1 MRDYLAHEVRNVT
14 VLGHSGAGKTA
25 VLEAML
31 HFTKATDRFGKT
43 SEGSS
48 IIDYDPEE
56 VRRGLSVYTS
66 IVPIEWKDTKINFI
80 DTPGY
85 LDFVGEMESGC
96 AAGDNILIVVGA
108 KEGVQ
113 SGTQRAWEVAME
125 KKLPTIFFVNKVD
138 EEHASF
144 DKAYQGLREAFGK
157 SVIPFEVPILEN
169 DEVIGSINILRDKAW
184 YFKGDKADRNK
195 SYDVPDNMK
204 EVVADYKNQIA
215 EAIAMGDDDLMEKFF
230 SGEPFTE
237 AELTRGVRLGVRNGE
252 IRPVFSGS
260 AINMTGIERL
270 LDLIDKYFPTYGE
283 QGTITVTD
291 IDKNE
296 PVELLTDEKGDLTV
310 QVFKTIVDPFV
321 GRISFLKVRSGVLS
335 SDTTVYNTKKDKLEK
350 ISQIFIIKGK
360 HQTAVGKLFT
370 GDIGAV
376 TKLAYTQTNDTLC
389 EKGKY
394 YVVDEI
400 KFSEPMLGVAVWP
413 KSKNDDDK
421 LSNALNRMCEED
433 PTTRLVNNKETK
445 ENVLYGV
452 GDQHIDVIVNKMKSK
467 YKVEVNLTTPKVP
480 YHETIKKTVIGE
492 GRHKKQSGGHGQFGH
507 VFVEFSPNPDSEDM
521 VFEETV
527 FGGAVPK
534 QYFPA
539 VETGL
544 RECMAKGYLA
554 GYRMVNVKANLK
566 DGKYHDVDSSEM
578 AFKLAAHLAF
588 KDAMPKAGCILLE
601 PIVSAT
607 VVIPDEY
614 TGTII
619 GDFNKRR
626 GTIMGMDMEG
636 THQVINALVPLA
648 EMMKYPT
655 DLRSMTQGRGKYTQ
669 VFDHYDPVPAN
680 IAEKIIANADKQDD
694 DDE

>member
-335 SDTTVYNTKKDKLEK
+335 SDTTLYNPKKDKLEK

-480 YHETIKKTVIGE
+480 YHETIKKSVIGE

>member
-1 MRDYLAHEVRNVT
+1 MRDYLSHEVRNVA
-14 VLGHSGAGKTA
+14 VMGHSGSGKTA

-31 HFTKATDRFGKT
+31 YFTKASDRFGKT

-48 IIDYDPEE
+48 LIDYDTEE
-56 VRRGLSVYTS
+56 IRRGISVYTS
-66 IVPIEWKDTKINFI
+66 LVPIEWKDCKINFI

-85 LDFVGEMESGC
+85 LDFAGEAEAGL
-96 AAGDNILIVVGA
+96 AAADNALIVVNA
-108 KEGVQ
+108 KDVIQ
-113 SGTQRAWEVAME
+113 SGTKIAWERAAAR
-125 KKLPTIFFVNKVD
+125 KLPTIFFINKLD
-138 EEHASF
+138 EENTSF
-144 DKAYQGLREAFGK
+144 DQAYEELRTQFGK

-321 GRISFLKVRSGVLS
+321 GRISFIKVRSGVLS
-335 SDTTVYNTKKDKLEK
+335 SDTTVYNPKKDKLEK

>member
-335 SDTTVYNTKKDKLEK
+335 SDTTVYNPKKDKLEK

-467 YKVEVNLTTPKVP
+467 YKGEVNLTTPKVP

-607 VVIPDEY
+607 VVIPVEY

>member
-113 SGTQRAWEVAME
+113 SGTQRAWEVTME

-321 GRISFLKVRSGVLS
+321 GRISFIKVRSGVLS
-335 SDTTVYNTKKDKLEK
+335 SDTTVYNPKKDKLEK

>member
-48 IIDYDPEE
+48 IIDYDAEE
-56 VRRGLSVYTS
+56 IRRGLSVYTS
-66 IVPIEWKDTKINFI
+66 IVPIEWKETKINFI

-96 AAGDNILIVVGA
+96 AAGDNVLIVVGA
-108 KEGVQ
+108 KDGVQ
-113 SGTQRAWEVAME
+113 TGTQRAWEIATE
-125 KKLPTIFFVNKVD
+125 KGLPTIFFVNKVD

-157 SVIPFEVPILEN
+157 SVIPFEVPILDGE
-169 DEVIGSINILRDKAW
+169 EVIGSVNILRDKAW
-184 YFKGDKADRNK
+184 YFKGDKADRTK
-195 SYDVPDNMK
+195 SYEVPEDMK
-204 EVVADYKNQIA
+204 DIVAAYKDQIA
-215 EAIAMGDDDLMEKFF
+215 EAVAMGDDELMEKYFE
-230 SGEPFTE
+230 GEPFTE
-237 AELTRGVRLGVRNGE
+237 AELTRGVRIGVRNGE

-260 AINMTGIERL
+260 AVNMTGIERL
-270 LDLIDKYFPTYGE
+270 LDLIDKYFPMYGE
-283 QGTITVTD
+283 QGILEVTD
-291 IDKNE
+291 IETNE
-296 PVELLTDEKGDLTV
+296 PVELLTDETGDLTV

-321 GRISFLKVRSGVLS
+321 GRISFLKVRSGVLTT
-335 SDTTVYNTKKDKLEK
+335 DTQVYSPKKDKMEK
-350 ISQIFIIKGK
+350 INQIFIIKGK

-376 TKLAYTQTNDTLC
+376 TKLQYTQTNDTLC
-389 EKGKY
+389 DKGKH
-394 YVVDEI
+394 YVVDDI
-400 KFSEPMLGVAVWP
+400 AFSEPMLGVAVWP
-413 KSKNDDDK
+413 KTKNDDDK
-421 LSNALNRMCEED
+421 LTNALARMVEED
-433 PTTRLVNNKETK
+433 PTTRLVNNLETK
-445 ENVLYGV
+445 ENVLYCV
-452 GDQHIDVIVNKMKSK
+452 GDQHIDVIVNKMKAK
-467 YKVEVNLTTPKVP
+467 YKVEVNLTTPKIP
-480 YHETIKKTVIGE
+480 YRETIKKTVIGE

-507 VFVEFSPNPDSEDM
+507 VFVEFSPNPDVEDM

-544 RECMAKGYLA
+544 RECMVKGFLA
-554 GYRMVNVKANLK
+554 GYRVVNVKANLK

-578 AFKLAAHLAF
+578 AFKLAAHLAY

-601 PIVSAT
+601 PIENVK
-607 VVIPDEY
+607 VIVPEEY

-619 GDFNKRR
+619 GDLNKRR
-626 GTIMGMDMEG
+626 GTIMGMDMENG
-636 THQVINALVPLA
+636 RQVITATVPLA
-648 EMMKYPT
+648 ELLKYPT
-655 DLRSMTQGRGKYTQ
+655 DLRSMTQGRGVYTQ
-669 VFDHYDPVPAN
+669 EFDRYEPVPGN
-680 IAEKIIANADKQDD
+680 IAERIVAEAAK
-694 DDE
+694 DED

>member
-321 GRISFLKVRSGVLS
+321 GRISFIKVRSGVLS
-335 SDTTVYNTKKDKLEK
+335 SDTTVYNPKKDKLEK

-554 GYRMVNVKANLK
+554 GYQMVNVKANLK